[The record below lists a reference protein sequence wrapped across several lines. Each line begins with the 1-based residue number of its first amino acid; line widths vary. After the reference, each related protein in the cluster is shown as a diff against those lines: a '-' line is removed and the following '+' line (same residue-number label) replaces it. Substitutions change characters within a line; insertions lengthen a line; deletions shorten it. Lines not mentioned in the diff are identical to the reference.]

1 MSLFLRRSVAALFL
15 FSASVFLLIGR
26 EGEKI
31 RPMIENMEIFRPPSL
46 GSAESFWSVNPEMI
60 ELFQNAGRTVPSS
73 FSDITGT
80 FIVAGHVAAALF
92 EATAENIRNLAA
104 FITEQN
110 KSIPMESALIQA
122 AAFWKYSIKYEVPL
136 DLIVAVAHTE
146 SHFNPEARSGAGAAG
161 VMQVMWKVHSGL
173 LQANGILTEEELHN
187 PDLGIAAG
195 SLLLSRYLRTHED
208 LQTALGR
215 YFGGPASVYWKKVSR
230 NLEKLR
236 KANIVAPSNL

>member
-1 MSLFLRRSVAALFL
+1 MSLLIRRSITALFL
-15 FSASVFLLIGR
+15 FSALLFLLIGI

-31 RPMIENMEIFRPPSL
+31 RFMIADMEIFRPPNL
-46 GSAESFWSVNPEMI
+46 GSTEGFWSVNPEMI
-60 ELFQNAGRTVPSS
+60 ELFQNAGRTIPSS
-73 FSDITGT
+73 FSDIART
-80 FIVAGHVAAALF
+80 FTSAGHVAATLF
-92 EATAENIRNLAA
+92 EATAENIRNLAV

-110 KSIPMESALIQA
+110 ANILMESALIQA

-173 LQANGILTEEELHN
+173 LQANGILSEEELHN

-236 KANIVAPSNL
+236 KANIVAPSDI

>member
-1 MSLFLRRSVAALFL
+1 MSALLRRGVAACFL
-15 FSASVFLLIGR
+15 FSASIFLLIGM
-26 EGEKI
+26 EGERI
-31 RPMIENMEIFRPPSL
+31 RAMIADMEIFRPPSL
-46 GSAESFWSVNPEMI
+46 GITDVFWSVNPEMI
-60 ELFQNAGRTVPSS
+60 ELFQNAGRALPAS

-80 FIVAGHVAAALF
+80 FIVAGHVAATLF
-92 EATAENIRNLAA
+92 EATAENIRNLAV

-110 KSIPMESALIQA
+110 ANIPMESALIQA
-122 AAFWKYSIKYEVPL
+122 AAFWKYSMKYEVPL

-146 SHFNPEARSGAGAAG
+146 SHFNPDARSGAGAAG

-195 SLLLSRYLRTHED
+195 SLLLSRYLRTHDD
-208 LQTALGR
+208 LHTALGR

-230 NLEKLR
+230 NLEKLH
-236 KANIVAPSNL
+236 KANIVEPSDL